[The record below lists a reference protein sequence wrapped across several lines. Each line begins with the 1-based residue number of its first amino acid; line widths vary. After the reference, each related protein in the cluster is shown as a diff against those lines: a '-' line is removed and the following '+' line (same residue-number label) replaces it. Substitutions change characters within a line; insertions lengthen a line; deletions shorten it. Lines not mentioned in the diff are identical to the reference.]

1 MRGEVAAAGP
11 GFYGASE
18 YDLTPIAASGRA
30 SVELG
35 RSCVAREHRGGP
47 GMHLLWNGLAAYV
60 LERDIELLFGV
71 ASFHGTDPAP
81 LAEALSYL
89 HYEHLAPPDLRVRA
103 HPEHYLEMNLMAR
116 ADDRPD
122 PGAARHPAA
131 DQGLPAARRLR
142 RRGGLRRRGLQHHR
156 RVRGHGHRADDR
168 ALPAVLP
175 ARPRAAR
182 LRGAPVRAG
191 WNEVEP
197 PALPPM
203 SAGERLRLVLR
214 ARLGAGGALRAL
226 RGLPAAARHRPRR
239 SSGWRAG
246 RSAGSATASC
256 GSGRRRRCR
265 RSGSPTSRAAGRC
278 GAAGPSSPT
287 TRAGSTSWRCS
298 GRRRRSWCPRPRC
311 GRWPGVG
318 PIGRAIGTM
327 FIDRRPAEAKRQEA
341 VLLARLSRGDQMA
354 LFPEGTS
361 TDGLRVLPFKSTLFG
376 AFFAPGLRQGRRR
389 PAGDDRLPAARRPA
403 GELLRLVGRDGLR
416 EPRPR
421 RAGALDRRRRGAD
434 LPPAARRSPTSPTAR
449 RWRRRPTR
457 RCAPGSRP
465 LGSAPSDGVTAPM
478 SLS

>member
-81 LAEALSYL
+81 LAEALSFL

-103 HPEHYLEMNLMAR
+103 HPEHYLEMNLMPR

-122 PGAARHPAA
+122 PGAARDPAA

-156 RVRGHGHRADDR
+156 RLRGHGHRADDR

-182 LRGAPVRAG
+182 LRERRAG
-191 WNEVEP
+191 RMERGRAAG
-197 PALPPM
+197 PAADVGGRAAP
-203 SAGERLRLVLR
+203 AGAA

-226 RGLPAAARHRPRR
+226 RGLPAAARHRPRC
-239 SSGWRAG
+239 SSGWRGG
-246 RSAGSATASC
+246 RSAGSATGSC
-256 GSGRRRRCR
+256 SSGRRRRCR

-278 GAAGPSSPT
+278 GRAGPSSRT

-298 GRRRRSWCPRPRC
+298 GRRRRSWSPRPRC
-311 GRWPGVG
+311 AAGRGSGHRPGDRHHVHR
-318 PIGRAIGTM
+318 PPPGRGEAAGGGAAGAAEP
-327 FIDRRPAEAKRQEA
+327 RRPDGAVPRGHEHRRAAGPAVQVDAVRRLLRAGAAE
-341 VLLARLSRGDQMA
+341 
-354 LFPEGTS
+354 
-361 TDGLRVLPFKSTLFG
+361 
-376 AFFAPGLRQGRRR
+376 GRRR
-389 PAGDDRLPAARRPA
+389 PAGDDRLPVARRPA
-403 GELLRLVGRDGLR
+403 GELLWLVGRDGLR

-434 LPPAARRSPTSPTAR
+434 LPPAARAR
-449 RWRRRPTR
+449 RLPRPQGARPGR
-457 RCAPGSRP
+457 RCRGARRAPDR
-465 LGSAPSDGVTAPM
+465 SAARG
-478 SLS
+478 